1 MKPVGPLIERRRLL
15 LGLSRAELGRRL
27 GVSTQT
33 VLNVERDPSYNL
45 GTSLLRRLEDALHV
59 TFDVVMKEHPM
70 STSIQMGNDEFILYI
85 RKSHPTCTTTN
96 DQLGKRIWQWLRE
109 HDASAVKAGSGD
121 AEACLWG
128 DAGAHI
134 GDTRLPQK
142 ATQFR
147 FERELL
153 PALYDL
159 LDQLGSV

>member
-1 MKPVGPLIERRRLL
+1 MKPVGPLIEKRRLL

-27 GVSTQT
+27 GISSQT

-45 GTSLLRRLEDALHV
+45 GTSLLQRLENALNV
-59 TFDVVMKEHPM
+59 TFDIIMKERPM
-70 STSIQMGNDEFILYI
+70 STIIQMGNDEFILYI
-85 RKSHPTCTTTN
+85 RKSHPNCSTTN

-109 HDASAVKAGSGD
+109 QDATAVKAGSGD
-121 AEACLWG
+121 AEPCLWG
-128 DAGAHI
+128 DAGTHV

-147 FERELL
+147 FERGLL

-159 LDQLGSV
+159 LDQLGSA